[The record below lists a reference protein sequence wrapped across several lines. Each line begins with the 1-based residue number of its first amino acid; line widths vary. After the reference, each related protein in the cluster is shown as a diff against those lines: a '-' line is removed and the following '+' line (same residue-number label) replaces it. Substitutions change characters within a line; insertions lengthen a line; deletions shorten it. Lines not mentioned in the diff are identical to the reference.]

1 MRQIFAT
8 TGAVDSFS
16 ATRGAVDKFLV
27 FLVVLV
33 LLAGAWAAGDKEPS
47 LEVLRFEW
55 SGEQARLTV
64 KNTGSAPAAGARV
77 RITSG
82 SQLLGVLESR
92 TTLTPG
98 AEGHLE
104 GALNAPAPGSGNVTL
119 RATSNLATGKIYTFQ
134 SGDMSGQ
141 LSIEEMLRGRLG
153 VEALE
158 VPTKE
163 VYAGEKV
170 EVMVRVANLGEGA
183 VGGTTVV
190 LLEEGKEVAR
200 QRLLRRLGSGSKEN
214 VAFDWTPKQA
224 GTLALSAALDPASA
238 EPAPTVAVK
247 VEPARQAELSVESV
261 SFDAPPRENA
271 ACLVTV
277 RVVNRGNA
285 ATFSIPVELKVGS
298 TVVARKT
305 ERGRFEAGSIVDV
318 PVRWVPKGG
327 GSMSLVASLTGGQG
341 TTVKVDVLGKPG
353 VNLKVVRVEVPS
365 KVLAGRPTQ
374 FVACVVN
381 TGEIPAFSC
390 TVTLKEGGMP
400 VASAR
405 ADESLEPGHEV
416 KVPLS
421 WTPGRPGPG
430 TVVAEVES
438 GGPGLESTTEDNRS
452 EVQFEVLEP
461 RK

>member
-1 MRQIFAT
+1 MHRLRALFVLFALI
-8 TGAVDSFS
+8 AV
-16 ATRGAVDKFLV
+16 
-27 FLVVLV
+27 
-33 LLAGAWAAGDKEPS
+33 AWAAGDKEPS

-64 KNTGSAPAAGARV
+64 KNTGAAPAAGARV

-104 GALNAPAPGSGNVTL
+104 GALNAAAPGSGNVTL
-119 RATSNLATGKIYTFQ
+119 RTTSNLATGRIYSFQ
-134 SGDMSGQ
+134 SGEMSGQ

-153 VEALE
+153 IEALE

-214 VAFDWTPKQA
+214 VAFDWIPRQA
-224 GTLALSAALDPASA
+224 GTLALSAALDPASS
-238 EPAPTVAVK
+238 EPAPNVAVK
-247 VEPARQAELSVESV
+247 VEPARQAELAIESV

-285 ATFSIPVELKVGS
+285 ATFAIPVELKVGS

-305 ERGRFEAGSIVDV
+305 ERGRFEAGSIIDV

-327 GSMSLVASLTGGQG
+327 GSLNLVAALAGASQG

-353 VNLKVVRVEVPS
+353 VNLKVVRVEVPG

-405 ADESLEPGHEV
+405 AEESLEPGHEV

-438 GGPGLESTTEDNRS
+438 GGPGLESTTEDNRT

-461 RK
+461 KK